1 MLAARPFIEKN
12 FHPTVVVS
20 GYYKVIFSIKFIY
33 IYTFINLGIRGCIIN
48 IR

>member
-33 IYTFINLGIRGCIIN
+33 IYINLGIRGCIIN